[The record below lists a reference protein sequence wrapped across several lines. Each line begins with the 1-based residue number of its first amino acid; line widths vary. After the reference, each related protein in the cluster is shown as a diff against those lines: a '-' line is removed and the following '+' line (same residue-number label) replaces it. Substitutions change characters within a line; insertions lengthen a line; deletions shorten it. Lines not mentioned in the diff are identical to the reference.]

1 MKRNTVT
8 LTLIGLCLIIGLV
21 AAVTVL
27 SPSTSADTD
36 AVSAANQLYAM
47 GHYAESAKILEQ
59 LVTQG
64 VQDSVVFYNLGNAY
78 YQQDDLGRAIL
89 NYQRAARLAPRDGDI
104 KANLQL
110 AREQA
115 VDVFPDEASGPINSL
130 SNVTRN
136 WLTLNE
142 TAVVALSLWF
152 TVGFLLLV
160 WRQLQPGTAR
170 TGIKY
175 ALIVAAVLVAL
186 TGLLM
191 GSRLYTENTQPDGV
205 VVVDAVAVSS
215 EPGELQT
222 TEFNLHSGTE
232 INIVETNGDW
242 IRLETPAGAAQSWIP
257 LEAVEMITADSQ
269 RS

>member
-1 MKRNTVT
+1 MKRNTVA

-21 AAVTVL
+21 AAVTLL
-27 SPSTSADTD
+27 SPSTTADAD
-36 AVSAANQLYAM
+36 AVSAANQLYTV
-47 GHYAESAKILEQ
+47 GHHAEAAKILEQ
-59 LVTQG
+59 LVAQG

-115 VDVFPDEASGPINSL
+115 VGLFPDDATGPVNSL
-130 SNVTRN
+130 SNITRN

-152 TVGFLLLV
+152 TLGFLLLV
-160 WRQLQPGTAR
+160 WRQLQPGTVQ
-170 TGIKY
+170 TGTKY
-175 ALIVAAVLVAL
+175 ALIVAAALLAL
-186 TGLLM
+186 TGLLL
-191 GSRLYTENTQPDGV
+191 GSRLYTENAQPDGV
-205 VVVDAVAVSS
+205 VVADAVAVSS
-215 EPGELQT
+215 EPGELRT
-222 TEFNLHSGTE
+222 TEFSLHSGTE
-232 INIVETNGDW
+232 VNIVETNGDW
-242 IRLETPAGAAQSWIP
+242 IRLEMPNGAAQSWIP
-257 LEAVEMITADSQ
+257 REAVEMIAANSQ